1 MKTVEPI
8 RSPAKIL
15 AIKKNL
21 KMENSPRN
29 YLLFTI
35 GVNSALRSSDLLG
48 LKVSDVI
55 DGKGDIKDYL
65 YVRVKKTG
73 KELKIKIN
81 KAMREALEYYF
92 VKAKVFN
99 PDQFLFKSKRGDRP
113 LDNVGLWY
121 LIKQWTKEVGLEN
134 ERYSSHSFRKT
145 WGYQARK
152 YHGAS
157 IEMISEKLGHKS
169 TAVTKRY
176 IGINQEEINKMEE
189 EICI

>member
-65 YVRVKKTG
+65 YVRVKKKPG
-73 KELKIKIN
+73 KN
-81 KAMREALEYYF
+81 
-92 VKAKVFN
+92 
-99 PDQFLFKSKRGDRP
+99 
-113 LDNVGLWY
+113 
-121 LIKQWTKEVGLEN
+121 
-134 ERYSSHSFRKT
+134 
-145 WGYQARK
+145 
-152 YHGAS
+152 
-157 IEMISEKLGHKS
+157 
-169 TAVTKRY
+169 
-176 IGINQEEINKMEE
+176 
-189 EICI
+189 